1 MWSTCHKHGTKKK
14 SESPTGIDLPYTG
27 RISDALTTEL
37 QRTRGELGHIQI
49 RVIYMYM
56 TGSPRVHRSSV
67 VRVSER
73 CTEGLRFNP
82 LGDADFFFVRCSW
95 HVDHNASHFF
105 TELKINHLSLLI
117 TTIVMPPVLR
127 NSSIACKFEFESC
140 IFFSE
145 GVRGGGGQLESCFFV
160 SFSSSHAL
168 SCWHHGKDTKS
179 TSALHEREEGRDRLL
194 TLYSSTVQFLQVSP
208 HA

>member
-14 SESPTGIDLPYTG
+14 SESATGIDFPYTG
-27 RISDALTTEL
+27 RIWDALTL
-37 QRTRGELGHIQI
+37 SYKGL
-49 RVIYMYM
+49 VASWAIYRFVWFICIWPARHESIVVQWLEYLSGVRKVS
-56 TGSPRVHRSSV
+56 GSI
-67 VRVSER
+67 
-73 CTEGLRFNP
+73 P
-82 LGDADFFFVRCSW
+82 LGDSVFFFVRCSW

-127 NSSIACKFEFESC
+127 NSSIACKNEFESC

-145 GVRGGGGQLESCFFV
+145 GVGGGGGQLESYFFV

-168 SCWHHGKDTKS
+168 SCWRHGKDTKS
-179 TSALHEREEGRDRLL
+179 T
-194 TLYSSTVQFLQVSP
+194 
-208 HA
+208 

>member
-1 MWSTCHKHGTKKK
+1 MSQARNKEKIWVRDRNWLSVHR
-14 SESPTGIDLPYTG
+14 SDLG
-27 RISDALTTEL
+27 CSNTEL

-56 TGSPRVHRSSV
+56 VGSPRVHRSSV

-73 CTEGLRFNP
+73 WKEGLRFNSSRG
-82 LGDADFFFVRCSW
+82 LSFFFFFVRCSW

-105 TELKINHLSLLI
+105 TELKINHLSLFI

-127 NSSIACKFEFESC
+127 NSSIACKNEFESC

-168 SCWHHGKDTKS
+168 SCWRHGKDTKS
-179 TSALHEREEGRDRLL
+179 T
-194 TLYSSTVQFLQVSP
+194 
-208 HA
+208 